1 MEEFNNRACE
11 MAEHVILDFM
21 RTHNLPQWPPEDY
34 WWFALIHI
42 WASAWTRVRNGAPL
56 TVRALNRALLDL
68 GDGEKE
74 IRKQGAHTYLELDNL
89 TFVYREKTFKD
100 GRVAF
105 KIAPHLKGAAFGK
118 CGHTFLDVHGSALE
132 LAQRLIDTD
141 RIIPDLKTVCVRAYW
156 KGLQERQIREHR
168 DETAG
173 EFLKD
178 FFHGALPTGV
188 VQYEIAD
195 STPGAADLIRL
206 VVHDEGTPFW
216 RVRLFDIPF
225 DIRGFLQADYVQS
238 FIEQPDLQFGA
249 LELYADD
256 ETGENIPVA
265 RYRPY
270 ESETERLGLL
280 DE

>member
-1 MEEFNNRACE
+1 

-21 RTHNLPQWPPEDY
+21 RTHNLPLWPPEDY

-42 WASAWTRVRNGAPL
+42 WASSWTRVRSGAPL
-56 TVRALNRALLDL
+56 SVRALNRALLDL
-68 GDGEKE
+68 GVGEKE

-89 TFVYREKTFKD
+89 AFVYREKTFKD
-100 GRVAF
+100 GRMAF

-118 CGHTFLDVHGSALE
+118 CGHTFLDVRGSALE
-132 LAQRLIDTD
+132 LAQRLIETD
-141 RIIPDLKTVCVRAYW
+141 RIIPDLKMVCARAYR
-156 KGLQERQIREHR
+156 KGLQEKQIREHR
-168 DETAG
+168 HETAG
-173 EFLKD
+173 KFLED
-178 FFHGALPTGV
+178 FFHGALPAGV

-216 RVRLFDIPF
+216 RVRLFDIPY
-225 DIRGFLQADYVQS
+225 DIREFLQADYVQS
-238 FIEQPDLQFGA
+238 FVEQPDLQFGA
-249 LELYADD
+249 LALFADD

-265 RYRPY
+265 TYRPY